1 MSRVSASEDRSPER
15 CVVVGYD
22 GSDSAGRAVA
32 RSVRAAGPRGKVVV
46 VTVDPQMLSDG
57 IVAQPLIEP
66 SVPPSQLLA
75 DARDIA
81 AATSTT
87 EIRTEARQG
96 NPADEILKIAR
107 AAHADLIVIGRT
119 GESFLAR
126 EILGSVALRVVKV
139 ALCDVLVVA

>member
-1 MSRVSASEDRSPER
+1 
-15 CVVVGYD
+15 
-22 GSDSAGRAVA
+22 
-32 RSVRAAGPRGKVVV
+32 VVV

-75 DARDIA
+75 DAREIA
-81 AATSTT
+81 AATRTT

-96 NPADEILKIAR
+96 NPADEILKVAR

-119 GESFLAR
+119 GKSFLAR
-126 EILGSVALRVVKV
+126 EILGSVALRVVKF
-139 ALCDVLVVA
+139 ARCDVLVVA

>member
-15 CVVVGYD
+15 SVVVGYD
-22 GSDSAGRAVA
+22 GSDSAGRPVA
-32 RSVRAAGPRGKVVV
+32 RSVRSAGPRGKVVV
-46 VTVDPQMLSDG
+46 VTVDPRMLSDG
-57 IVAQPLIEP
+57 IVAEPLIEAG
-66 SVPPSQLLA
+66 VPPSQLLA
-75 DARDIA
+75 DAREIA
-81 AATSTT
+81 AAPRAT

-96 NPADEILKIAR
+96 NPADEILEVAR

-119 GESFLAR
+119 GKSFVAR

>member
-32 RSVRAAGPRGKVVV
+32 RSVRSAGPRGKVVV
-46 VTVDPQMLSDG
+46 VTVDPRVLSDG
-57 IVAQPLIEP
+57 IVAEPLIEAG
-66 SVPPSQLLA
+66 VPPSQLLA
-75 DARDIA
+75 DAREIA
-81 AATSTT
+81 AATRAT

-96 NPADEILKIAR
+96 NPADEILEVAR

-119 GESFLAR
+119 GKSFVAR

-139 ALCDVLVVA
+139 ARCDVLVVA

>member
-1 MSRVSASEDRSPER
+1 
-15 CVVVGYD
+15 
-22 GSDSAGRAVA
+22 
-32 RSVRAAGPRGKVVV
+32 VVV
-46 VTVDPQMLSDG
+46 VTVDPQILSDG

-75 DARDIA
+75 DAREIA
-81 AATSTT
+81 AATRTT

-119 GESFLAR
+119 GKSFLAR

-139 ALCDVLVVA
+139 ARCDVLVVAWYSRASTERSAAEAAQVAEDGASAYARC